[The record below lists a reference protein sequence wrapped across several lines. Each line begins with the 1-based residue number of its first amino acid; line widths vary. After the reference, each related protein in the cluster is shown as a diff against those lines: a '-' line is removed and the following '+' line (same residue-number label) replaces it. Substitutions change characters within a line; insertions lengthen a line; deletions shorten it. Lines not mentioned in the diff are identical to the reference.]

1 MLVNFRLQA
10 RVLYEKARC
19 LTSRLKAT
27 EHTALKRERQV
38 LARDKNIER
47 MQETIQ
53 DLERKVKLENVRTN
67 FSLTQIK
74 QATEKEKIELKNAME
89 KVTVE
94 YENEKEVFKRVIK
107 EEQQQIAIVQNRL
120 QESIRETAIAT
131 KNFKTIYNEYH
142 NLEQKFRVIETDLF
156 ALKRFIY
163 ELAEVMNLN
172 PVELLIK
179 LEKLKVAIAST
190 KINGNLGELF
200 AKALLDAEKD
210 EVYSKNSQ
218 VGCTSRGRT
227 SSTSINHNED
237 QPGSF
242 EGPSCP
248 LSQKVLGEQVD
259 EPLQQELQKKRGKVV
274 RIRLAGLKIS
284 SWLPMKKCTYR

>member
-10 RVLYEKARC
+10 RVLFEKARC
-19 LTSRLKAT
+19 LTARLKVT

-53 DLERKVKLENVRTN
+53 DLKRKVKLENVRIN
-67 FSLTQIK
+67 FSLSQIK
-74 QATEKEKIELKNAME
+74 QATEKEKIELKNAIE
-89 KVTVE
+89 NVTVE
-94 YENEKEVFKRVIK
+94 YENEKEVFKRIIK
-107 EEQQQIAIVQNRL
+107 EEQQQIALVQNRL

-156 ALKRFIY
+156 SLKRFIY

-179 LEKLKVAIAST
+179 LDKLKVAIASV
-190 KINGNLGELF
+190 KNNGNLGELF
-200 AKALLDAEKD
+200 AKTLFNAEKD

-218 VGCTSRGRT
+218 VAGTSQGRT
-227 SSTSINHNED
+227 SSTSINHNEL

-259 EPLQQELQKKRGKVV
+259 EPLQQEVQKKRGKVV

-284 SWLPMKKCTYR
+284 TWLPMKKCTYR

>member
-1 MLVNFRLQA
+1 MVVNFRLQA

-19 LTSRLKAT
+19 LTARLTAT
-27 EHTALKRERQV
+27 EHTALERERQV
-38 LARDKNIER
+38 LARDRNIER

-53 DLERKVKLENVRTN
+53 DLERKVQLENVRVN
-67 FSLTQIK
+67 FSLKQIK
-74 QATEKEKIELKNAME
+74 QATEKEKMELKKAIE

-94 YENEKEVFKRVIK
+94 YENEKEVFTRAIK
-107 EEQQQIAIVQNRL
+107 EEQQQIALVQNRL

-131 KNFKTIYNEYH
+131 KNFKTVYNEYH
-142 NLEQKFRVIETDLF
+142 NLERKLRVIERDLF
-156 ALKRFIY
+156 SLKRFIY

-179 LEKLKVAIAST
+179 LEKLKVAIASA
-190 KINGNLGELF
+190 KNNGNIGELF

-210 EVYSKNSQ
+210 EVNPKNSR
-218 VGCTSRGRT
+218 VAGTSQGRT
-227 SSTSINHNED
+227 SSTSINHNEL

-259 EPLQQELQKKRGKVV
+259 EPLQQEVQKKRRKVE

-284 SWLPMKKCTYR
+284 TWLPMKKRTYQ